1 MTRVTV
7 GFAVV
12 TALET
17 VESARLPQHLS
28 AQAAEHLVLARACI
42 LAKDKS
48 VNIYTDS
55 RFAFG
60 VVHDFG
66 TLWKISIL
74 FW

>member
-1 MTRVTV
+1 MTV

-17 VESARLPQHLS
+17 VEIACLPQHLS
-28 AQAAEHLVLARACI
+28 AQTEELFVLAQACI

-66 TLWKISIL
+66 TLWKMCGFL
-74 FW
+74 T